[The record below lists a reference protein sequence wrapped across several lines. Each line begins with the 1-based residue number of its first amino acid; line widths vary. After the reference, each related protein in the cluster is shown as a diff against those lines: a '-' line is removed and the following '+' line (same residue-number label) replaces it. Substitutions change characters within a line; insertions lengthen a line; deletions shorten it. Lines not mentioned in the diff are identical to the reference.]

1 MELSWILR
9 DGGVQLFLND
19 AAYINAFVFIFMIQD
34 YTRLLSPTD
43 FTQSYEGESVNN
55 NKTTLK
61 SCIYDEK

>member
-1 MELSWILR
+1 MEYYIQLR

-43 FTQSYEGESVNN
+43 FTRSYEGESVNN